1 MYKLLHVSDTHIRN
15 LKYHSEYRQ
24 IFEKIYRIAREQQVD
39 YIVHCGDLAHTKTQL
54 SPEYFELATDFLK
67 NLADIA
73 PTYII
78 LGNHDGNL
86 KNDSRQDAVTPIVQA
101 LQHPELHLLKDS
113 GETQINNDIC
123 LNVLSVFDEENW
135 QKISDKEK
143 INIALYHG
151 SVAGVSTDTGWV
163 MDHGDHDIS
172 VFEGFDYVFLGDI
185 HKTNQILDTEGRV
198 RYCGSTVQQN
208 FGETNDKGFL
218 IWEIEDKDNFDVKHY
233 AIPNPKPFITVEI
246 DQDGSLPEV
255 EVPKNSRLRLVCSS
269 HVPVKD
275 LKKATEVAKSLW
287 KPESVVVQ
295 NKPGTNLSVDE
306 ISGEYET
313 ENLRD
318 VGVQEKLIK
327 EYLKDFKLEDDSL
340 EKVLDLNRK
349 YNTLA
354 EQNEEVG
361 RNVNWKLKNLTWN
374 NLFNYGEDN
383 SINFEKLDGI
393 VGIFGKNYSGKSSV
407 VDSML
412 WSVYNSISKNVRKN
426 VDIINQNREEGST
439 SVEIQIDNT
448 VFTVERQANKYTR
461 RLHGEETIEAKTS
474 VDFSGLDLVTGE
486 QASLNGLD
494 RKETDA
500 NIRKVFG
507 TLDDFLLTSMTSQ
520 HGSMQFI
527 NEGSTKRKEILSKFL
542 DLELFDKKFKLAK
555 DDSAALK
562 ASIKKLEGRDFADE
576 ILLAHKEVLLIDQ
589 SIEQNKDKCA
599 KLKEILERC
608 NEEMSN
614 LKVKIASGPK
624 EKLIDITSVEHNL
637 NSNKEKLS
645 SLKEKEVGFEKL
657 VDTKEKLLRETLETL
672 SEYDWNTLQEDK
684 KKLEDLNKKS
694 IQIEASIRAIE
705 TDIQSRKQKLAILDT
720 VPCGDSF
727 PSCRYLLDANKQKK
741 EIPDVSEKLTV
752 QEKAK
757 KDAEEQITKLDGLLD
772 QINECD
778 KLQKN
783 KVNLEQS
790 ISEAKLKREQTKNKI
805 SSITIEISN
814 LENEQKEYYE
824 NEEWMKKLKD
834 LKQEKEKIENSVKL
848 AKEKLEEC
856 DGKTSTLTMQ
866 KGVLSQKITQL
877 EEQRQELEK
886 LREEYNAFDLFSKCM
901 HSNGI
906 VYDIIKRRL
915 PVINQEMAK
924 ILANIVNF
932 EVFFEDDGK
941 KLDVYIKHPKYDARP
956 LELGSGAEKS
966 IASIA
971 IRLALIKT
979 SSLPVGD
986 IFILDEP
993 ATALDEENMEGFTRI
1008 LDMIKNQ
1015 FKTVIIISHLDALKD
1030 VVDRQI
1036 TIEKIDGFAKVIA

>member
-1 MYKLLHVSDTHIRN
+1 MYKILHVSDTHIRN
-15 LKYHSEYRQ
+15 LKYHAEYRQ
-24 IFEKIYRIAREQQVD
+24 IFEKLYEIAREQEVD

-86 KNDSRQDAVTPIVQA
+86 KNDTRQDAVTPIVQA
-101 LQHPELHLLKDS
+101 LQHPQLHLLKNS
-113 GETQINNDIC
+113 GETHIDKDLC

-135 QKISDKEK
+135 QEISEKNK

-151 SVAGVSTDTGWV
+151 SVAGVVTDTGWV
-163 MDHGDHDIS
+163 MEHGDHDIS
-172 VFEGFDYVFLGDI
+172 VFEGFDYVMLGDI
-185 HKTNQILDTEGRV
+185 HKTNQILDTEGRA
-198 RYCGSTVQQN
+198 RYCGSTIQQN

-233 AIPNPKPFITVEI
+233 AIPNPKPFITVALEE
-246 DQDGSLPEV
+246 DGSLPEV
-255 EVPKNSRLRLVCSS
+255 EVPSNSRLRLVCSS
-269 HVPVKD
+269 HIPAKV
-275 LKKATEVAKSLW
+275 LKKATDVAKSIW
-287 KPESVVVQ
+287 RPETVVVQ
-295 NKPGTNLSVDE
+295 NKPGTSLSVDE

-318 VGVQEKLIK
+318 VLVQERLIK
-327 EYLKDFKLEDDSL
+327 EYLKDYKLEDSAI

-354 EQNEEVG
+354 EQDEEVG
-361 RNVNWKLKNLTWN
+361 RNVNWKLKNLEWN

-383 SINFEKLDGI
+383 TVNFEKLEGI

-407 VDSML
+407 VDSLL
-412 WSVYNSISKNVRKN
+412 WSIYNSISKNIRKN
-426 VDIINQNREEGST
+426 VDIVNQNREVGST
-439 SVEIQIDNT
+439 SVDIQIDNNVYT
-448 VFTVERQANKYTR
+448 VAREASKYTR
-461 RLHGEETIEAKTS
+461 KLYGVETVEAKTS
-474 VDFSGLDLVTGE
+474 VDFSSLDLITGE
-486 QASLNGLD
+486 KTSLNGLD

-542 DLELFDKKFKLAK
+542 DLELFDKKFKLTK
-555 DDSAALK
+555 DDSSALK
-562 ASIKKLEGRDFADE
+562 SNIKKLEGRDFADE
-576 ILLAHKEVLLIDQ
+576 ILLTHKDILLTDQ
-589 SIEQNKDKCA
+589 KITENKDKCV
-599 KLKEILERC
+599 KLKDILERC
-608 NEEMSN
+608 NEELSN

-624 EKLIDITSVEHNL
+624 AKLIDISSVEQQL
-637 NSNKEKLS
+637 ERFQKDLETS
-645 SLKEKEVGFEKL
+645 KEKEIQFEKL
-657 VDTKEKLLRETLETL
+657 IETKEKTLYELLQTIK
-672 SEYDWNTLQEDK
+672 EYDWDNLQEDK
-684 KKLEDLNKKS
+684 KKLEELNKKS
-694 IQIEASIRAIE
+694 IQIDASVKAIQA
-705 TDIQSRKQKLAILDT
+705 DISTRKQKLSILDT
-720 VPCGDSF
+720 VPCGDGF
-727 PSCRYLLDANKQKK
+727 PTCRYLIDANKQKK
-741 EIPDVSEKLTV
+741 EIPEAEEKLSI
-752 QEKAK
+752 QEKASK
-757 KDAEEQITKLDGLLD
+757 EAEEEISKLGGVLD
-772 QINECD
+772 SLNECE
-778 KLQKN
+778 KLNKN
-783 KVNLEQS
+783 KVILEQA
-790 ISEAKLKREQTKNKI
+790 ISEAKLKKEKNKSKI
-805 SSITIEISN
+805 SSLSGEVEK
-814 LENEQKEYYE
+814 LKEEKEEYYK
-824 NEEWMKKLKD
+824 NEEWMKKLENIQ
-834 LKQEKEKIENSVKL
+834 QEKSKIETNVKL
-848 AKEKLEEC
+848 AKAKLEEC
-856 DGKTSTLTMQ
+856 DNNTSKFTMDKGILT
-866 KGVLSQKITQL
+866 QKITQL
-877 EEQRQELEK
+877 EEQRQELEN
-886 LREEYNAFDLFSKCM
+886 LREEYSAFELFSKCM

-915 PVINQEMAK
+915 PLINQEMAK

-941 KLDVYIKHPKYDARP
+941 KLDVYIKHPKYDPRP

-1008 LDMIKNQ
+1008 LEMIKNN

-1030 VVDRQI
+1030 VVDKQI
-1036 TIEKIDGFAKVIA
+1036 TIDKIDGFAKVNV

>member
-15 LKYHSEYRQ
+15 LKYHAEYRQ
-24 IFEKIYRIAREQQVD
+24 IFEKIYQIAREQEVD

-67 NLADIA
+67 NLSDIA

-86 KNDSRQDAVTPIVQA
+86 KNDTRQDAITPIVQA
-101 LQHPELHLLKDS
+101 LQHPQLHLLKDS
-113 GETQINNDIC
+113 GETHINEDIC
-123 LNVLSVFDEENW
+123 LNVLSVFDEDNW
-135 QKISDKEK
+135 QEISDKEK
-143 INIALYHG
+143 VNIALYHG
-151 SVAGVSTDTGWV
+151 SVAGVVTDTGWV
-163 MDHGDHDIS
+163 MEHGDHDIS

-233 AIPNPKPFITVEI
+233 AIPNPKPFITVSLEE
-246 DQDGSLPEV
+246 DGSLPEI
-255 EVPKNSRLRLVCSS
+255 EIPANSRLRLVCSS
-269 HVPVKD
+269 HIPAKV
-275 LKKATEVAKSLW
+275 LKKATDVAKSIW
-287 KPESVVVQ
+287 RPESVVVQ
-295 NKPGTNLSVDE
+295 NKPGTALSVDE

-318 VGVQEKLIK
+318 VTVQEKLIK
-327 EYLKDFKLEDDSL
+327 EYLKDYKLEDEAID
-340 EKVLDLNRK
+340 KVLDLNRK

-361 RNVNWKLKNLTWN
+361 RNVSWKLKNLEWN

-383 SINFEKLDGI
+383 TVNFEKLEGI

-407 VDSML
+407 VDSLL
-412 WSVYNSISKNVRKN
+412 WSVYNSISKNIRKN

-439 SVEIQIDNT
+439 SVDIQIDNNVYT
-448 VFTVERQANKYTR
+448 VAREASKYTR
-461 RLHGEETIEAKTS
+461 RLHGVETVEAKTS
-474 VDFSGLDLVTGE
+474 VDFSALDLITGE
-486 QASLNGLD
+486 KTSLNGLD

-555 DDSAALK
+555 DDSSALK
-562 ASIKKLEGRDFADE
+562 SNIRKLEGRDFADE
-576 ILLAHKEVLLIDQ
+576 ILLAHKDVLLTDQ
-589 SIEQNKDKCA
+589 KIEENKDKCV

-608 NEEMSN
+608 NEELSN

-624 EKLIDITSVEHNL
+624 TKLIDISSVESRL
-637 NSNKEKLS
+637 EEDETTLS
-645 SLKEKEVGFEKL
+645 SLQEKDIQFDKL
-657 VDTKEKLLRETLETL
+657 VETKEKTLYELLQTLQ
-672 SEYDWNTLQEDK
+672 EYDWDKLQGDK
-684 KKLEDLNKKS
+684 KKLEELNRKS
-694 IQIEASIRAIE
+694 IQIDASVRAIE
-705 TDIQSRKQKLAILDT
+705 ADISSRKQKLAILDT

-727 PSCRYLLDANKQKK
+727 PACRYLVDANKQKK
-741 EIPDVSEKLTV
+741 EIPEVEEKLTV

-757 KDAEEQITKLDGLLD
+757 RDAEDEIEKLSGVLD
-772 QINECD
+772 TINECD
-778 KLQKN
+778 KLNKN
-783 KVNLEQS
+783 KILLEQG
-790 ISEAKLKREQTKNKI
+790 ISEAKLKKEKNKNKI
-805 SSITIEISN
+805 SSLKIDIEK
-814 LENEQKEYYE
+814 LKEDKEEYYK
-824 NEEWMKKLKD
+824 NEEWMKQLRNIEE
-834 LKQEKEKIENSVKL
+834 EKSKIEKSVKL
-848 AKEKLEEC
+848 AKAKLDEC
-856 DGKTSTLTMQ
+856 DNNTSSFTMQ
-866 KGVLSQKITQL
+866 KGVLTQKITQL
-877 EEQRQELEK
+877 EEQRQELEN
-886 LREEYNAFDLFSKCM
+886 LRDEYSAFELFSKCM

-915 PVINQEMAK
+915 PLINQEMAK

-932 EVFFEDDGK
+932 DVFFEDDGK
-941 KLDVYIKHPKYDARP
+941 KLDIYIQHPKYGPRP

-1008 LDMIKNQ
+1008 LEMIKNN

-1030 VVDRQI
+1030 VVDKQI
-1036 TIEKIDGFAKVIA
+1036 TIDKIDGFAKVNV

>member
-15 LKYHSEYRQ
+15 LKYHAEYRQ
-24 IFEKIYRIAREQQVD
+24 IFEKIYEIAKQEKVD

-86 KNDSRQDAVTPIVQA
+86 KNDTRQDAVTPIIQA
-101 LQHPELHLLKDS
+101 LQHPQLHLLKDS
-113 GETQINNDIC
+113 GETHLNEDIC
-123 LNVLSVFDEENW
+123 LNVLSVFDEDNWTRASDEN
-135 QKISDKEK
+135 K

-151 SVAGVSTDTGWV
+151 SVGGVVTDTGWV
-163 MDHGDHDIS
+163 MEHGDHDVSI
-172 VFEGFDYVFLGDI
+172 FEGFDYALLGDI

-218 IWEIEDKDNFDVKHY
+218 IWEIESKDKFKVKHH
-233 AIPNPKPFITVEI
+233 AIPNPRPFITIHLEK
-246 DQDGSLPEV
+246 DGALPETT
-255 EVPKNSRLRLVCSS
+255 VPPNSRLRLVCSS
-269 HVPVKD
+269 HVPAKD
-275 LKKATEVAKSLW
+275 LKKATDIAKQRW
-287 KPESVVVQ
+287 QPESVVVQ
-295 NKPGTNLSVDE
+295 NKPGTSLSVDE

-318 VGVQEKLIK
+318 VTVQEKLIK
-327 EYLKDFKLEDDSL
+327 EYLKDFKLKEESL

-361 RNVNWKLKNLTWN
+361 RNVNWKLKSLTWN

-383 SINFEKLDGI
+383 SINFDKLDGI

-407 VDSML
+407 VDSLL
-412 WSVYNSISKNVRKN
+412 WSMYNSISKNIRKN
-426 VDIINQNREEGST
+426 VDIVNQNREEGST
-439 SVEIQIDNT
+439 SVEIQIDNN
-448 VFTVERQANKYTR
+448 VFTVERQATKYTR

-486 QASLNGLD
+486 NISLNGLD

-555 DDSAALK
+555 DDTAALK
-562 ASIKKLEGRDFADE
+562 SSIKKLEGKDFADE
-576 ILLAHKEVLLIDQ
+576 ILLTHKEVLLTDKK
-589 SIEQNKDKCA
+589 IEENREKCK
-599 KLKEILERC
+599 KLKEIMEGYADEL
-608 NEEMSN
+608 SN
-614 LKVKIASGPK
+614 LKVQIASGPK
-624 EKLIDITSVEHNL
+624 ANLIDIVDVEKSLEEKSELSKTL
-637 NSNKEKLS
+637 N
-645 SLKEKEVGFEKL
+645 EKEDKFTKL
-657 VDTKEKLLRETLETL
+657 ISTKEKLLEELLSTLEQ
-672 SEYDWNTLQEDK
+672 YDWDSLKEDK
-684 KKLEDLNKKS
+684 SKLEELNKKS
-694 IQIEASIRAIE
+694 IQVDASIKAIQTE
-705 TDIQSRKQKLAILDT
+705 LQTKKQKLSILDT
-720 VPCGDSF
+720 VPCGDKF
-727 PSCRYLLDANKQKK
+727 PSCRYLLDANKQKT
-741 EIPDVSEKLTV
+741 EIPKTSEKLSL
-752 QEKAK
+752 QEKMK
-757 KDAEEQITKLDGLLD
+757 KNTEEELEKLSGTLD
-772 QINECD
+772 SINEYE
-778 KLQKN
+778 KLSNN
-783 KVNLEQS
+783 KSILEQA
-790 ISEAKLKREQTKNKI
+790 ISEAKLKKEQNK
-805 SSITIEISN
+805 SKLKSN
-814 LENEQKEYYE
+814 EDELQKLEEQKAEYYE
-824 NEEWMKKLKD
+824 NEEWMKKLQD
-834 LKQEKEKIENSVKL
+834 IQQEKNRIENNVKL
-848 AKEKLEEC
+848 AKNKLEEC
-856 DGKTSTLTMQ
+856 DEKSSSFIMQ
-866 KGVLSQKITQL
+866 KGILTQQISQL
-877 EEQRQELEK
+877 EEQRLELEN
-886 LREEYNAFDLFSKCM
+886 LREEYNAFELFSKCM

-906 VYDIIKRRL
+906 VYDIIKHRL
-915 PVINQEMAK
+915 PLINQEMAK
-924 ILANIVNF
+924 ILTNIVNF

-941 KLDVYIKHPKYDARP
+941 KLDIYIKHPKYDPRP

-1008 LDMIKNQ
+1008 LDMIKNN
-1015 FKTVIIISHLDALKD
+1015 FKTVIIISHLDGLKD
-1030 VVDRQI
+1030 VVDKQI
-1036 TIEKIDGFAKVIA
+1036 TIDKIDGFAKVVV

>member
-15 LKYHSEYRQ
+15 LKYHAEYRQ
-24 IFEKIYRIAREQQVD
+24 IFEKIYQIAREQEVD

-67 NLADIA
+67 NLSDIA

-86 KNDSRQDAVTPIVQA
+86 KNDTRQDAITPIVQA
-101 LQHPELHLLKDS
+101 LQHPQLHLLKDS
-113 GETQINNDIC
+113 GETHINEDIC
-123 LNVLSVFDEENW
+123 LNVLSVFDEDNW
-135 QKISDKEK
+135 QEISDKEK
-143 INIALYHG
+143 VNIALYHG
-151 SVAGVSTDTGWV
+151 SVAGVVTDTGWV
-163 MDHGDHDIS
+163 MEHGDHDIS

-233 AIPNPKPFITVEI
+233 AIPNPKPFITVSLEE
-246 DQDGSLPEV
+246 DGSLPEI
-255 EVPKNSRLRLVCSS
+255 EIPANSRLRLVCSS
-269 HVPVKD
+269 HIPAKV
-275 LKKATEVAKSLW
+275 LKKATDVAKSIW
-287 KPESVVVQ
+287 RPESVVVQ
-295 NKPGTNLSVDE
+295 NKPGTALSVDE

-318 VGVQEKLIK
+318 VTVQEKLIK
-327 EYLKDFKLEDDSL
+327 EYLKDYKLEDEAID
-340 EKVLDLNRK
+340 KVLDLNRK

-361 RNVNWKLKNLTWN
+361 RNVSWKLKNLEWN

-383 SINFEKLDGI
+383 TVNFEKLEGI

-407 VDSML
+407 VDSLL
-412 WSVYNSISKNVRKN
+412 WSVYNSISKNIRKN

-439 SVEIQIDNT
+439 SVDIQIDNNVYT
-448 VFTVERQANKYTR
+448 VAREASKYTR
-461 RLHGEETIEAKTS
+461 RLHGVETVEAKTS
-474 VDFSGLDLVTGE
+474 VDFSALDLITGE
-486 QASLNGLD
+486 KTSLNGLD

-555 DDSAALK
+555 DDSSALK
-562 ASIKKLEGRDFADE
+562 SNIRKLEGRDFADE
-576 ILLAHKEVLLIDQ
+576 ILLAHKDVLLTDQ
-589 SIEQNKDKCA
+589 KIEENKDKCV

-608 NEEMSN
+608 NEELSN

-624 EKLIDITSVEHNL
+624 TKLIDISSVESRL
-637 NSNKEKLS
+637 EEDEATLS
-645 SLKEKEVGFEKL
+645 SLQEKDIQFDKL
-657 VDTKEKLLRETLETL
+657 VETKEKTLYELLQTLQ
-672 SEYDWNTLQEDK
+672 EYDWDKLQGDK
-684 KKLEDLNKKS
+684 KKLEELNRKS
-694 IQIEASIRAIE
+694 IQIDASVRAIE
-705 TDIQSRKQKLAILDT
+705 ADISSRKQKLAILDT

-727 PSCRYLLDANKQKK
+727 PACRYLVDANKQKK
-741 EIPDVSEKLTV
+741 EIPEVEEKLTV

-757 KDAEEQITKLDGLLD
+757 RDAEDEIEKLSGVLD
-772 QINECD
+772 TINECD
-778 KLQKN
+778 KLNKN
-783 KVNLEQS
+783 KILLEQG
-790 ISEAKLKREQTKNKI
+790 ISEAKLKKEKNKNKI
-805 SSITIEISN
+805 SSLKIDIEK
-814 LENEQKEYYE
+814 LKEDKEEYYK
-824 NEEWMKKLKD
+824 NEEWMKQLRNIEE
-834 LKQEKEKIENSVKL
+834 EKSKIEKSVKL
-848 AKEKLEEC
+848 AKAKLDEC
-856 DGKTSTLTMQ
+856 DNNTSSFTMQ
-866 KGVLSQKITQL
+866 KGVLTQKITQL
-877 EEQRQELEK
+877 EEQRQELEN
-886 LREEYNAFDLFSKCM
+886 LRDEYSAFELFSKCM

-915 PVINQEMAK
+915 PLINQEMAK

-932 EVFFEDDGK
+932 DVFFEDDGK
-941 KLDVYIKHPKYDARP
+941 KLDIYIQHPKYGPRP

-1008 LDMIKNQ
+1008 LEMIKNN

-1030 VVDRQI
+1030 VVDKQI
-1036 TIEKIDGFAKVIA
+1036 TIDKIDGFAKVNV

>member
-15 LKYHSEYRQ
+15 LKYHAEYRQ
-24 IFEKIYRIAREQQVD
+24 IFEKIYEIAKQEKVD

-67 NLADIA
+67 NLSDIA

-86 KNDSRQDAVTPIVQA
+86 KNDTRQDAITPIVQA
-101 LQHPELHLLKDS
+101 LQHPQLHLLKDS
-113 GETQINNDIC
+113 GETHINEDIC
-123 LNVLSVFDEENW
+123 LNVLSVFDEDNW
-135 QKISDKEK
+135 QEISDKEK
-143 INIALYHG
+143 VNIALYHG
-151 SVAGVSTDTGWV
+151 SVAGVVTDTGWV
-163 MDHGDHDIS
+163 MEHGDHDIS

-218 IWEIEDKDNFDVKHY
+218 IWEIENKDNFDVKHY
-233 AIPNPKPFITVEI
+233 AIPNPKPFITVSLEE
-246 DQDGSLPEV
+246 DGSLPEI
-255 EVPKNSRLRLVCSS
+255 EIPANSRLRLVCSS
-269 HVPVKD
+269 HIPAKV
-275 LKKATEVAKSLW
+275 LKKATDVAKSIW
-287 KPESVVVQ
+287 RPESVVVQ
-295 NKPGTNLSVDE
+295 NKPGTALSVDE

-318 VGVQEKLIK
+318 VTVQEKLIK
-327 EYLKDFKLEDDSL
+327 EYLKDYKLEDEAID
-340 EKVLDLNRK
+340 KVLDLNRK

-361 RNVNWKLKNLTWN
+361 RNVSWKLKNLEWN

-383 SINFEKLDGI
+383 TVNFEKLEGI

-407 VDSML
+407 VDSLL
-412 WSVYNSISKNVRKN
+412 WSVYNSISKNIRKN

-439 SVEIQIDNT
+439 SVDIQIDNNVYT
-448 VFTVERQANKYTR
+448 IAREASKYTR
-461 RLHGEETIEAKTS
+461 RLHGVETVEAKTS
-474 VDFSGLDLVTGE
+474 VDFSALDLITGE
-486 QASLNGLD
+486 KTSLNGLD

-555 DDSAALK
+555 DDSSALK
-562 ASIKKLEGRDFADE
+562 SNIRKLEGRDFADE
-576 ILLAHKEVLLIDQ
+576 ILLAHKDVLLTDQ
-589 SIEQNKDKCA
+589 KIEENKDKCV

-608 NEEMSN
+608 NEELSN

-624 EKLIDITSVEHNL
+624 TKLIDISSVESRL
-637 NSNKEKLS
+637 EEDEATLS
-645 SLKEKEVGFEKL
+645 SLQEKDIQFDKL
-657 VDTKEKLLRETLETL
+657 VETKEKTLYELLQTLQ
-672 SEYDWNTLQEDK
+672 EYDWDKLQGDK
-684 KKLEDLNKKS
+684 KKLEELNRKS
-694 IQIEASIRAIE
+694 IQIDASVRAIE
-705 TDIQSRKQKLAILDT
+705 ADIFSRKQKLAILDT

-727 PSCRYLLDANKQKK
+727 PACRYLVDANKQKK
-741 EIPDVSEKLTV
+741 EIPEVEEKLTV

-757 KDAEEQITKLDGLLD
+757 RDAEDEIEKLSGVLD
-772 QINECD
+772 TINECD
-778 KLQKN
+778 KLNKN
-783 KVNLEQS
+783 KILLEQG
-790 ISEAKLKREQTKNKI
+790 ISEAKLKKEKNKNKI
-805 SSITIEISN
+805 SSLKIDIEK
-814 LENEQKEYYE
+814 LKEDKEEYYK
-824 NEEWMKKLKD
+824 NEEWMKQLRNIEE
-834 LKQEKEKIENSVKL
+834 EKSKIEKSVKL
-848 AKEKLEEC
+848 AKAKLDEC
-856 DGKTSTLTMQ
+856 DNNTSSFTMQ
-866 KGVLSQKITQL
+866 KGVLTQKITQL
-877 EEQRQELEK
+877 EEQRQELEN
-886 LREEYNAFDLFSKCM
+886 LRDEYSAFELFSKCM

-915 PVINQEMAK
+915 PLINQEMAK

-932 EVFFEDDGK
+932 DVFFEDDGK
-941 KLDVYIKHPKYDARP
+941 KLDIYIQHPKYGPRP

-1008 LDMIKNQ
+1008 LEMIKNN

-1030 VVDRQI
+1030 VVDKQI
-1036 TIEKIDGFAKVIA
+1036 TIDKIDGFAKVNV